1 MREHRP
7 RLDLRDLIEVGTVG
21 LRTRPLRAVLSAI
34 GVAIGIATLVTV
46 TAVPASSQ
54 AALDKTLTAL
64 GADLLRADPRAG
76 VDGELVPF
84 PAEAVGML
92 ERIGTVTGAAS
103 VGNTHAPVRS
113 NELRSYPESGLTT
126 LAVRGDFV
134 GVLRADVTSG
144 RWLDGSD
151 LPTAVLGIDAAERL
165 GLAEL
170 PDRPVTIDVGGVA
183 FTVVGVLAETPLSA
197 DLQSAV
203 LVEDAA
209 AQRWLGFDGAPTA
222 AYVTGIEA
230 SIEALRPVVAAT
242 LSPDASGLV
251 QVSRP
256 SAVLAAKEA
265 ARDSFD
271 GLFLALAAVAL
282 VIGGIG
288 IANTM
293 FVSVLERRREIGL
306 RRALGAHR
314 GQIQAQ
320 FLVEAIVLCALG
332 GAAGVL
338 LGLLGTA
345 AWSGHQGWPLV
356 VPLQTVLYG
365 IAASL
370 CTGAVAGLAPS
381 VRAARQSPTAALAA
395 T

>member
-1 MREHRP
+1 MRERRP
-7 RLDLRDLIEVGTVG
+7 RLDIRDLFEVGTVG

-76 VDGELVPF
+76 ADGALVPL

-92 ERIGTVTGAAS
+92 QRIGTVTGAAS

-126 LAVRGDFV
+126 LAVRGDLV
-134 GVLRADVTSG
+134 GVLRAEVTSG

-151 LPTAVLGIDAAERL
+151 LPTAVLGVDAAERL
-165 GLAEL
+165 GLSEL
-170 PDRPVTIDVGGVA
+170 ADRPVTIDIGGVA

-203 LVEDAA
+203 LVDDSAA
-209 AQRWLGFDGAPTA
+209 RRWLNFDGAPTA

-242 LSPDASGLV
+242 MGRKASI
-251 QVSRP
+251 
-256 SAVLAAKEA
+256 E
-265 ARDSFD
+265 DSIP
-271 GLFLALAAVAL
+271 V
-282 VIGGIG
+282 
-288 IANTM
+288 T
-293 FVSVLERRREIGL
+293 
-306 RRALGAHR
+306 
-314 GQIQAQ
+314 
-320 FLVEAIVLCALG
+320 
-332 GAAGVL
+332 
-338 LGLLGTA
+338 
-345 AWSGHQGWPLV
+345 
-356 VPLQTVLYG
+356 
-365 IAASL
+365 
-370 CTGAVAGLAPS
+370 
-381 VRAARQSPTAALAA
+381 
-395 T
+395 